1 MTAASLFD
9 DVGQA
14 FWTIA
19 VAATANLAC
28 ALLGCYLLL
37 RRMSLLGDAVSHA
50 VLPGVVVGFWISGS
64 TSSGWIFVAAVA
76 VGLVASFLI
85 QLLHGFAQ
93 VAEDASM
100 GVVFTSLFA
109 LGVVMLVQVGP
120 HVDLD
125 VDCVLYGL
133 LEYVSVDTRP
143 VFGLEVPRAMLSLAV
158 VLGGTLLFISLL
170 WKELKLVSFDPRLA
184 TSMGLHAT
192 LVHYL
197 LMVMVALAIV
207 AGFYAVGS
215 VLVIAMLVVP
225 AATGHLLSD
234 RLAGMMAWA
243 AVVAVS
249 SAVLGYAGDLR
260 FDTGMAPMMAIV
272 AGAEFAAALCFSP
285 RHGLVSRAMHRLGLA
300 LRIVTEDVLAMLY
313 RTDES
318 HERETAEK
326 GVSRRRCLAAA
337 GGGMLARLSLPLLW
351 WRGDIRWL
359 PEGRV
364 ALTAGGRKAAESL
377 VRSHRLW
384 EAYLGEN
391 FELPLD
397 HLHESAERFEHF
409 IGPALREELASEL
422 QQPGRDPHGKTI
434 PGSAHGEREA

>member
-1 MTAASLFD
+1 MS
-9 DVGQA
+9 QA

-19 VAATANLAC
+19 VAAVANLAC

-37 RRMSLLGDAVSHA
+37 RRLSLLGDALSHA
-50 VLPGVVVGFWISGS
+50 VLPGVVIGFWISGS
-64 TSSGWIFVAAVA
+64 TTSAWIFVAAVA
-76 VGLVASFLI
+76 VGLLTTFLI

-109 LGVVMLVQVGP
+109 LGVVMLVKVGKR
-120 HVDLD
+120 VDLD

-133 LEYVSVDTRP
+133 IDAVSLDTVP
-143 VFGLEVPRAMLSLAV
+143 VLGLEVPRALLSLAAVLAVV
-158 VLGGTLLFISLL
+158 VLFVALL

-184 TSMGLHAT
+184 TSMGINAT
-192 LVHYL
+192 VVHYL
-197 LMVMVALAIV
+197 LMAVVALAIV

-215 VLVIAMLVVP
+215 VLVIAMLIVP

-243 AVVAVS
+243 AAVAVS
-249 SAVLGYAGDLR
+249 SAAIGYWGDRGLN
-260 FDTGMAPMMAIV
+260 TGMAPMMAMV
-272 AGAEFAAALCFSP
+272 AGLEFAAALAFAP
-285 RHGLVSRAMHRLGLA
+285 RHGLASRVLHRLLLA
-300 LRIVTEDVLAMLY
+300 LRIATEDVIAMLY
-313 RTDES
+313 RVDEGGES
-318 HERETAEK
+318 SV
-326 GVSRRRCLAAA
+326 GVAWRRCLAAA
-337 GGGMLARLSLPLLW
+337 GGGWLARVAVPVLQ
-351 WRGDIRWL
+351 WRKQVERL

-364 ALTAGGRKAAESL
+364 RLTAAGRQAAESL

-397 HLHESAERFEHF
+397 HLHESAERIEHY
-409 IGPALREELASEL
+409 IGPELQEQLASEL
-422 QQPGRDPHGKTI
+422 RQPGRDPHGKAI
-434 PGSAHGEREA
+434 PGTPAMPPVAKD

>member
-1 MTAASLFD
+1 MTGLHLFSD
-9 DVGQA
+9 GGQA
-14 FWTIA
+14 LWTIA

-50 VLPGVVVGFWISGS
+50 VLPGVVIGFWISGS
-64 TSSGWIFVAAVA
+64 TSSGWIFVTAVA
-76 VGLVASFLI
+76 VGLLATFLI
-85 QLLHGFAQ
+85 QWLHGFGQ

-133 LEYVSVDTRP
+133 LEIVSTDTQP
-143 VFGLEVPRAMLSLAV
+143 VFGHEVPRAMFSMAGVLAC
-158 VLGGTLLFISLL
+158 TLLFIGLL

-184 TSMGLHAT
+184 TAMGLHAT
-192 LVHYL
+192 LIHYL
-197 LMVMVALAIV
+197 LMGMVALAIV

-215 VLVIAMLVVP
+215 VLVITMLIVP

-243 AVVAVS
+243 ALVAVS

-260 FDTGMAPMMAIV
+260 FDTGMAPMMALV
-272 AGAEFAAALCFSP
+272 AGAEFSAALWFSP
-285 RHGLVSRAMHRLGLA
+285 RHGLVSRALHRLNLA
-300 LRIVTEDVLAMLY
+300 LRIVTEDVMATLY
-313 RTDES
+313 RTDEL
-318 HERETAEK
+318 HAAGAEVGGA
-326 GVSRRRCLAAA
+326 GVSRRGCLVA
-337 GGGMLARLSLPLLW
+337 GGGGILARLSLPLLW
-351 WRGDIRWL
+351 WRGDIRRL

-364 ALTAGGRKAAESL
+364 GLTAAGRRAAESL

-422 QQPGRDPHGKTI
+422 QQPGRDPHGKAI
-434 PGSAHGEREA
+434 PGGSS